1 MTLPSHFSPLLL
13 DYIRVMDVMTA
24 DISQKRR
31 FYASFQRNISQSVKV
46 VSDRRA
52 VVGVSA
58 AEGIQ

>member
-1 MTLPSHFSPLLL
+1 MTLRSPFPPLLL
-13 DYIRVMDVMTA
+13 GYIRAMDVMTA

-31 FYASFQRNISQSVKV
+31 FYASFQRNISQSAKV

-52 VVGVSA
+52 LVGVSA

>member
-1 MTLPSHFSPLLL
+1 
-13 DYIRVMDVMTA
+13 MDVMTA

-31 FYASFQRNISQSVKV
+31 FYASFQRNISQSAKV

-52 VVGVSA
+52 LVGVSA